1 MKSFNLK
8 TRGWRCDLR
17 STSAWYGDSC
27 KIRAQIT
34 SRSAPCK
41 GSAIQARS
49 LPPMFTRHA
58 GRFISHDDQSGWFGR
73 DQLVPTTY
81 TAPSII
87 KYCRGTT
94 TSSLRPLVTNK
105 VNDGIRETAVMVHR
119 PPASRYSTRSA
130 MTEDRRI
137 GAARLWCPTDS
148 TALRITPTS
157 PPRSCHASADVSMS
171 TSPVQVPEQCHDDSA
186 RRWRGKLNLIDN
198 PDLKPVIKNP
208 ENVVTEANS
217 APER

>member
-1 MKSFNLK
+1 MQTL
-8 TRGWRCDLR
+8 
-17 STSAWYGDSC
+17 
-27 KIRAQIT
+27 
-34 SRSAPCK
+34 
-41 GSAIQARS
+41 S

-58 GRFISHDDQSGWFGR
+58 GRLINHDDQSGWFGR

-81 TAPSII
+81 TTPSII
-87 KYCRGTT
+87 KYCKGTT
-94 TSSLRPLVTNK
+94 TSSPRPLVTNK

-171 TSPVQVPEQCHDDSA
+171 TSPIQIPEQCHDDSA
-186 RRWRGKLNLIDN
+186 RRWRAEPNLVDQ
-198 PDLKPVIKNP
+198 P
-208 ENVVTEANS
+208 
-217 APER
+217 